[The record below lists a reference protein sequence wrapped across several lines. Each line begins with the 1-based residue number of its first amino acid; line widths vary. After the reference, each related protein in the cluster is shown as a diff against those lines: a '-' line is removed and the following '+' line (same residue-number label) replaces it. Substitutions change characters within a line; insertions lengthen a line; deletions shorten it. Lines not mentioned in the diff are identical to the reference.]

1 MKMSDTRAGQTRNP
15 NKEET
20 VRKVVVSMNVALDGV
35 IEAPERWSFRFW
47 SDELSE
53 SAHEELLGSDA
64 LLLGRLNYEA
74 FAGFWPTA
82 TNEPGIAD
90 RMNNLPKHVAS
101 TTLEEPLEWS
111 NSTLIEGDVAEEVAK
126 LKRGPGK
133 DILVFSADLART
145 LTGRDLVDEYR
156 LRVAPVI
163 ARRGK
168 RLIGD
173 GVDMK
178 TMRLIEKGTFGS
190 GVVGLTYK
198 SARNDR

>member
-1 MKMSDTRAGQTRNP
+1 MKMSDTWAGQTRNP
-15 NKEET
+15 NEEET

-53 SAHEELLGSDA
+53 SA
-64 LLLGRLNYEA
+64 
-74 FAGFWPTA
+74 
-82 TNEPGIAD
+82 
-90 RMNNLPKHVAS
+90 
-101 TTLEEPLEWS
+101 LEEPLEWS

-126 LKRGPGK
+126 LKWGSGK

-145 LTGRDLVDEYR
+145 LTGRDLVAEYR

-178 TMRLIEKGTFGS
+178 TMRLVGTRAFDT
-190 GVVGLTYK
+190 GVVGLTYQ
-198 SARNDR
+198 STRDNQ